1 MLYSRVFIRKKEFKL
16 QAFIFSI
23 LLVLSAAAI
32 TFNVN
37 EHEAKGSSDETAAE
51 MAAFDP
57 NILAENDEG
66 DEVTSLQKKLF
77 NAGYDVTV
85 NGTYDAET
93 TEAIKKVQASV
104 KLKVTGTYTKF
115 TKDALSDAEEIRNYD
130 NIQAVAAWKKEEEQY
145 FSALENKINKF
156 LEGNINRVGFL
167 FYDITTGK
175 QIAINEDMVCVA
187 ASTYKVGMNVVA
199 YDLVNSGELDLSSTI
214 WYNSGYYESGT
225 GVLQN
230 QISAT
235 LANPVPIQKLL
246 DYSIIYSDNI
256 ATNMVSGYLGGA
268 NYVRA
273 KVSSITGVT
282 GIDTTR
288 NVITPEEEFLLLR
301 RIYDNRDNTYYSH
314 LISVMEQT
322 IFHDRIDKYIPQ
334 EITAHKI
341 GDYGSYT
348 NDVGII
354 FTDKPYIFVMYTNGV
369 SDADEL
375 IAGLSNLIY
384 NEQLNR

>member
-1 MLYSRVFIRKKEFKL
+1 
-16 QAFIFSI
+16 
-23 LLVLSAAAI
+23 
-32 TFNVN
+32 
-37 EHEAKGSSDETAAE
+37 
-51 MAAFDP
+51 
-57 NILAENDEG
+57 
-66 DEVTSLQKKLF
+66 
-77 NAGYDVTV
+77 
-85 NGTYDAET
+85 
-93 TEAIKKVQASV
+93 
-104 KLKVTGTYTKF
+104 
-115 TKDALSDAEEIRNYD
+115 
-130 NIQAVAAWKKEEEQY
+130 
-145 FSALENKINKF
+145 
-156 LEGNINRVGFL
+156 EGNINRVGFL

-175 QIAINEDMVCVA
+175 KIAINEDMVCVA

-199 YDLVNSGELDLSSTI
+199 YDLANSGELDLSSTI

-256 ATNMVSGYLGGA
+256 ATNMVSSYLGGA
-268 NYVRA
+268 NSVR
-273 KVSSITGVT
+273 KQVGYITGTT
-282 GIDTTR
+282 GIDITK
-288 NVITPEEEFLLLR
+288 NVITPEEEFLLLKK
-301 RIYDNRDNTYYSH
+301 IYDNKDDANYSH
-314 LISVMEQT
+314 LISIMKQT

-341 GDYGSYT
+341 GNYGSYT

-375 IAGLSNLIY
+375 IADLSNLIY

>member
-1 MLYSRVFIRKKEFKL
+1 
-16 QAFIFSI
+16 
-23 LLVLSAAAI
+23 
-32 TFNVN
+32 
-37 EHEAKGSSDETAAE
+37 
-51 MAAFDP
+51 
-57 NILAENDEG
+57 
-66 DEVTSLQKKLF
+66 
-77 NAGYDVTV
+77 
-85 NGTYDAET
+85 
-93 TEAIKKVQASV
+93 
-104 KLKVTGTYTKF
+104 
-115 TKDALSDAEEIRNYD
+115 
-130 NIQAVAAWKKEEEQY
+130 
-145 FSALENKINKF
+145 
-156 LEGNINRVGFL
+156 
-167 FYDITTGK
+167 
-175 QIAINEDMVCVA
+175 
-187 ASTYKVGMNVVA
+187 
-199 YDLVNSGELDLSSTI
+199 
-214 WYNSGYYESGT
+214 
-225 GVLQN
+225 
-230 QISAT
+230 
-235 LANPVPIQKLL
+235 
-246 DYSIIYSDNI
+246 
-256 ATNMVSGYLGGA
+256 TNMVSGYLGGA